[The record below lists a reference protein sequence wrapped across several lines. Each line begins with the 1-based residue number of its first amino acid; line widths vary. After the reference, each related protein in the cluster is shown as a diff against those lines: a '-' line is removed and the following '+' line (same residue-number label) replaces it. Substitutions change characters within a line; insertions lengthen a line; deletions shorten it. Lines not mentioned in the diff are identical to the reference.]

1 MAPNPTYII
10 GMSAPL
16 SRLASSLF
24 LLFVAC
30 AEGQGPTGQDLG
42 PPDLGAPDA
51 EGADASDAGALP
63 DDTGAVTLDA
73 GELDAQSR
81 DVPALDPT
89 RFGPTAG
96 LATAR
101 SSHSAT
107 LLADGRVLVVGGF
120 GATGRPLAST
130 ELYDPQTGQWSPG
143 PTLDQARANHLALR
157 LPSGQVI
164 IAGGGLD
171 NNVGAPAGRGILASV
186 VLFDSTNGD
195 LVPAAPLTEGRSHAA
210 ATLLE
215 DGRVLVVGGS
225 SGTRTTQPNYGDA
238 LGNSEIYEPAAD
250 RWSPGPPLNTPR
262 YLHSLLPLS
271 SGEVAVIGG
280 SDPTEAELLQVEI
293 LQPNDGSRRDG
304 PNLTVGRVFQAA
316 APLASGRGLIVC
328 GKQANIRFLNSAEIL
343 EADGAGLSAAP
354 PLPGESRTAPTLS
367 PLQSGHLLLAGGL
380 HGSSAGFH
388 VLADAYLFDET
399 GPAWTAITPL
409 AQARVL
415 HTATVLSDGS
425 VLVCGGLSDTDTLS
439 SCERSEH

>member
-262 YLHSLLPLS
+262 YLHSLLPPQLGRGRGHRRLRPNRS
-271 SGEVAVIGG
+271 RAAPGR
-280 SDPTEAELLQVEI
+280 DPPAQRWIPARRPQPDGRTGLPSRSTTGVGPRPDRLRQTSQHPLPEQRRDPRGRRRRPQRGTSPPRRIEDRTDPLPTPIRTPPARRRPPRLQRR
-293 LQPNDGSRRDG
+293 LPRSRRRLSLRRDRPRVDG
-304 PNLTVGRVFQAA
+304 HH
-316 APLASGRGLIVC
+316 APRAGTGAPHC
-328 GKQANIRFLNSAEIL
+328 
-343 EADGAGLSAAP
+343 DGAQ
-354 PLPGESRTAPTLS
+354 R
-367 PLQSGHLLLAGGL
+367 
-380 HGSSAGFH
+380 
-388 VLADAYLFDET
+388 
-399 GPAWTAITPL
+399 WKC
-409 AQARVL
+409 ARL
-415 HTATVLSDGS
+415 
-425 VLVCGGLSDTDTLS
+425 
-439 SCERSEH
+439 RRPQ